1 MCSSKHQRRLI
12 GSCHH
17 RVLLSGR
24 PASKRC
30 LCLPRWRRPATAADG
45 DGKTGSWSFVSA
57 NNCQIVMICGPA
69 NNCQMVMIC
78 CWANNCQIWNTQRLL
93 ANCSDMSLVFVFWQA
108 HHHWWFI
115 STQLKSNC
123 VQSRTRLYK
132 CINVYNVYKCTAVE
146 FDTWPYLP
154 PT

>member
-1 MCSSKHQRRLI
+1 MVILYHVQFKASAPPHRFVSPQGSS
-12 GSCHH
+12 
-17 RVLLSGR
+17 LSGR

-30 LCLPRWRRPATAADG
+30 LCLPRWRRPAATADG

-57 NNCQIVMICGPA
+57 NNCQIVMICGGA
-69 NNCQMVMIC
+69 NNCQMEIIC

-93 ANCSDMSLVFVFWQA
+93 AHCSDMSLVFVFWQA
-108 HHHWWFI
+108 HHHCWWFI

-132 CINVYNVYKCTAVE
+132 CTVVGS
-146 FDTWPYLP
+146 DTWPDLP